1 MNLLGKMCAF
11 FLRDFAIESSYRTA
25 FVMQLAES
33 LFGVV
38 SCFYLSRFVES
49 AQLDRSLPSGTSY
62 FAFVLVGIAFFDYM
76 NVSLNS
82 FDEGLIQARQNG
94 TLEALL
100 VTETSLPVMLV
111 SSAVYPF
118 VVMSL
123 RTLVYFAW
131 AAALFGF
138 RPAGANWL
146 GAAVVLGMSILA
158 FIGLGI
164 LSAAYL
170 LLFKQG
176 NPGKW
181 VLLAVSGILGGLM
194 YPVSILPHWLRIL
207 ARLLPITY
215 SLEGL
220 RAALL
225 DGAGFAALWP
235 AIVKLTIFAAVLLP
249 ISFYLFAW
257 ALRRTKINGTLSHF

>member
-1 MNLLGKMCAF
+1 VNLLGAIRAF
-11 FLRDFAIESSYRTA
+11 FLRDLAIASSYRTA
-25 FVMQLAES
+25 FIMQFAES

-49 AQLDRSLPSGTSY
+49 AQLDRSLPSGNSY
-62 FAFVLVGIAFFDYM
+62 FGFVLVGFAFFDYM
-76 NVSLNS
+76 NVSLNA
-82 FDEGLIQARQNG
+82 FDDGIIQARQNG

-100 VTETSLPVMLV
+100 VTETSLPVILA

-118 VVMSL
+118 LLMSF
-123 RTLVYFAW
+123 RTLIYLAW
-131 AAALFGF
+131 AAAIFGF
-138 RPAGANWL
+138 RPAGANWF
-146 GAAVVLGMSILA
+146 GAVTVLAASVLA

-181 VLLAVSGILGGLM
+181 MLMAVSGVLGGLM
-194 YPVSILPHWLRIL
+194 YPVSILPHWLQIL

-220 RAALL
+220 RSALL
-225 DGAGFAALWP
+225 DGANFTALWP
-235 AIVKLTIFAAVLLP
+235 SIYKLMLFAAVLLP
-249 ISFYLFAW
+249 ISFFIFAW

>member
-1 MNLLGKMCAF
+1 MNLLRTIGAF
-11 FLRDFAIESSYRTA
+11 FVRDFAIESSYRIA
-25 FVMQLAES
+25 FIIQLGES
-33 LFGVV
+33 LFGVA
-38 SCFYLSRFVES
+38 SCFYLAHFVES

-62 FAFVLVGIAFFDYM
+62 FGFVLVGIAFFDYM
-76 NVSLNS
+76 GVSLNS
-82 FDEGLIQARQNG
+82 FDQGIIQARQNG

-100 VTETSLPVMLV
+100 VTETSIPVILV

-118 VVMSL
+118 VLMSL
-123 RTLVYFAW
+123 RTLVYLAW
-131 AAALFGF
+131 GAAIFGF

-146 GAAVVLGMSILA
+146 GAVIVLGMSILA

-181 VLLAVSGILGGLM
+181 MLMAVSGVLGGLM
-194 YPVSILPHWLRIL
+194 YPVSILPHWLQVI

-220 RAALL
+220 RNALL
-225 DGAGFAALWP
+225 EGAGFATLWP
-235 AIVKLTIFAAVLLP
+235 VILKLLIFAAVLLP
-249 ISFYLFAW
+249 ISFYAFAW

>member
-1 MNLLGKMCAF
+1 VNLLNKIFAF
-11 FLRDFAIESSYRTA
+11 FLRDFTIGSSYRSA
-25 FVMQLAES
+25 FILQLFES
-33 LFGVV
+33 LFGVA

-49 AQLDRSLPSGTSY
+49 AQLDRSLPSGHSY
-62 FAFVLVGIAFFDYM
+62 FAFVLIGFAFFDYM

-82 FDEGLIQARQNG
+82 FDQGILQARQNG

-100 VTETSLPVMLV
+100 VTETSLPVILM

-118 VVMSL
+118 VLMSF
-123 RTLVYFAW
+123 RTLVYMAW

-138 RPAGANWL
+138 RPTGANWL
-146 GAAVVLGMSILA
+146 GAALVLAMSILA
-158 FIGLGI
+158 FIGMGI
-164 LSAAYL
+164 FSAAYL
-170 LLFKQG
+170 LLFKQS

-181 VLLAVSGILGGLM
+181 MLMAISGVLGGLM
-194 YPVSILPHWLRIL
+194 YPVSILPHWLQVL

-225 DGAGFAALWP
+225 DGASFAALWTT
-235 AIVKLTIFAAVLLP
+235 IMKLLVFAAILLP
-249 ISFYLFAW
+249 VSFYAFAW

>member
-1 MNLLGKMCAF
+1 VNFLRKVGAF

-25 FVMQLAES
+25 FIMQLGES

-38 SCFYLSRFVES
+38 SCFYLARFVES
-49 AQLDRSLPSGTSY
+49 AQLDRSLPSGNSY

-82 FDEGLIQARQNG
+82 FDQGIIQARLNG

-118 VVMSL
+118 VLMSL
-123 RTLVYFAW
+123 RTLVYLAW
-131 AAALFGF
+131 GAALFGF
-138 RPAGANWL
+138 RPASANWL
-146 GAAVVLGMSILA
+146 GAIVVLAMSILA

-181 VLLAVSGILGGLM
+181 VLMAVSGILGGLM
-194 YPVSILPHWLRIL
+194 YPVSILPHWLQIL

-225 DGAGFAALWP
+225 DGSSFAALWP
-235 AIVKLTIFAAVLLP
+235 TIIKLMLFAAVLLP
-249 ISFYLFAW
+249 ISFYVFAW